1 MSKARDKRIAYVQA
15 ALKEDQVNNPNRSL
29 SEFVELTKLIGDQY
43 DDKISFSIKRNN
55 QSEDVLDR
63 KDTKSI
69 EDCKTIAVGIDGNK
83 VWSRYTK
90 E

>member
-1 MSKARDKRIAYVQA
+1 MSKKVNKRIEYVQA
-15 ALKEDQVNNPNRSL
+15 ALKQDQINNPNRPL
-29 SEFVELTKLIGDQY
+29 SEFAELTKLIGDQY
-43 DDKISFSIKRNN
+43 DDKTSFSIKRNN

-69 EDCKTIAVGIDGNK
+69 EDVKTIAVGIDGNTI
-83 VWSRYTK
+83 WRRYTK